1 MPDLNKVI
9 LLGRLTRDP
18 ELRYTPQEKA
28 VCDLGIATA
37 RHWKNLSGERK
48 SETTYTQV
56 TLWGK
61 QAELVCK
68 VLEKGDHIFVEGRLH
83 LEKWEGPNGDKRQK
97 MKVMGEQFQ
106 FLNLKRKPT
115 DKDDEYDVNNTP

>member
-68 VLEKGDHIFVEGRLH
+68 FLEKGADIFVEGRLH

-115 DKDDEYDVNNTP
+115 DKDDEYDVNYTP

>member
-68 VLEKGDHIFVEGRLH
+68 FLEKGDHIFVEGRLH